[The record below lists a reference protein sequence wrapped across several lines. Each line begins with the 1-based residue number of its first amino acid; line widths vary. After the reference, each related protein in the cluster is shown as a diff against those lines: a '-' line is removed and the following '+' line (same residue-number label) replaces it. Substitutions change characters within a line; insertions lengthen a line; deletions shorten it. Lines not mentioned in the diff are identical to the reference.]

1 MDFAIVFATFALSKL
16 LNQAVMKALP
26 YGISDFPRIMREDY
40 YYVDKTRFIETLE
53 RQPPYLFLIRPRRF
67 GKSLFLAMLETYYSI
82 DYADN
87 FEELF
92 GGLYIGQHPTTRH
105 NKYLILR
112 FNFSEVKA
120 RLEEVEQKF
129 SEYCCMVLKNFIQKY
144 EHLIGSA
151 IWNLVKR
158 DETDPGQILSSLKE
172 YLSRT
177 NCPRI
182 YLLIDEYDNFTNTIL
197 SSHGQDYYKQKTH
210 GDGFIRSFF
219 NVVKASTSNA
229 DAAVERLFITGV
241 SPITMDDV
249 TSGFN
254 IGMNISMQPM
264 FNSIIGFSEGE
275 VREMIG
281 YYKTEGGLPEDVT
294 VDALVEMMKPWY
306 DNYCFSSRKL
316 DERMFNSDMALYF
329 LNSYLQ
335 SQMPPETMVDNNIR
349 TDYNK
354 LRHLVQIDKTFGA
367 NASVI
372 QQIIAEGS
380 ITANIVTAFPAENMT
395 DTENFKSLL
404 FYFGMLSIQGLYRGS
419 TVLGIPNL
427 TVREQLYTYL
437 TEAYRKASL
446 FDLDIS
452 QLSRLV
458 EDMSYSGSW
467 EPVFRFFARELE
479 RQSAVREFIEGE
491 AHVKGFLLAYLGLT
505 QGYTILP
512 EHESSKG
519 YADFYMMPDL
529 QRQPDIAYSYIVEV
543 KYAHRDAS
551 EAKIAQLKQEAAE
564 QLARYAADENV
575 LRTKG
580 GTELGLITLVFK
592 GWELVVAEKL

>member
-1 MDFAIVFATFALSKL
+1 
-16 LNQAVMKALP
+16 MKALP

-40 YYVDKTRFIETLE
+40 YYVDKTSFIEVME

-82 DYADN
+82 DYAEN

-92 GGLYIGQHPTTRH
+92 GGLYIGQHPTKWH
-105 NKYLILR
+105 NRYMVLR

-120 RLEEVEQKF
+120 RLEELEQNF
-129 SEYCCMVLKNFIQKY
+129 GEYCCMIMKNFIQKY
-144 EHLIGSA
+144 EHLLGSE

-158 DETDPGQILSSLKE
+158 NETDPGQMLSSLKE
-172 YLSRT
+172 YVSRT
-177 NCPRI
+177 NCPHI
-182 YLLIDEYDNFTNTIL
+182 YLMIDEYDNFTNTIL
-197 SSHGQDYYKQKTH
+197 SSHDKNSYEQRMH

-219 NVVKASTSNA
+219 NVVKASTTNA
-229 DAAVERLFITGV
+229 DAAVDRLFITGV

-254 IGMNISMQPM
+254 IGTNISMQPM
-264 FNSIIGFSEGE
+264 FNSIIGFSEAE

-281 YYKTEGGLPEDVT
+281 YYKEEGALPEDVT
-294 VDALVEMMKPWY
+294 VDGLVEMMKPWY
-306 DNYCFSSRKL
+306 DNYCFSARKL

-335 SQMPPETMVDNNIR
+335 MQLPPETMVDNNIR

-354 LRHLVQIDKTFGA
+354 LRHLVQIDKTFGE

-380 ITANIVTAFPAENMT
+380 ITANIMTAFPAEKMADT
-395 DTENFKSLL
+395 DNFKSLL
-404 FYFGMLSIQGLYRGS
+404 FYFGMLSIQGTDFGS
-419 TVLGIPNL
+419 TILGIPNL

-437 TEAYRKASL
+437 VEAYRNAKMFELNLSS
-446 FDLDIS
+446 FSDLVRSMAYDG
-452 QLSRLV
+452 
-458 EDMSYSGSW
+458 EW
-467 EPVFRFFARELE
+467 EPVFRFFAHELE
-479 RQSAVREFIEGE
+479 RQSAIREFIEDE
-491 AHVKGFLLAYLGLT
+491 AHIKGFLLAYLGLT
-505 QGYTILP
+505 RGYIILP

-529 QRQPDIAYSYIVEV
+529 LHQPEIAYCYIVEV
-543 KYAHRDAS
+543 KYARRDAS
-551 EAKIAQLKQEAAE
+551 EADIALLKQDAAV
-564 QLARYAADENV
+564 QLERYAADEKV
-575 LRTKG
+575 LRTKKH
-580 GTELGLITLVFK
+580 TKLELITLVFK